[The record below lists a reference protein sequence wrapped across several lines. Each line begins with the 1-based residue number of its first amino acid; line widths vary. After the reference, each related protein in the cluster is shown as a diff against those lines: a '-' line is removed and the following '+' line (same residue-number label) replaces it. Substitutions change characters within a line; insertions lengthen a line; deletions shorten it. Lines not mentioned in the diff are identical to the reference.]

1 MLSRMERAPLLN
13 GISEKVGSSAV
24 YIAATVLAYI
34 VFSQAAYRPHLSG
47 GTVILAY
54 AVVASLVL
62 GGIRLSYSLATP
74 AYRILTRSVIAFAL
88 FYVVTSHVP
97 IVEAVIAG
105 DALADFELNL
115 LWAIAAACGVIG
127 FFRPSFGL
135 VPLLYIPWQKHQ
147 LTHVMGLPI
156 GWMDHFTLIETGSY
170 LILGY
175 LVFGALARA
184 WPTLAPTYDGSR
196 TGRAGPQQL
205 TQSSPHPVDALVL
218 AAIALHFGN
227 YFYAGLIKATL
238 GDGPLH
244 WILHNPTEL
253 LVLAAWDNSV
263 LPISFDDRLPAF
275 TYELLSH
282 IRVFTN
288 LFTIGAQ
295 LLAVMAIIR
304 IRWAIWIT
312 VFYDILH
319 VIIFLTTGIFF
330 WKFIIL
336 NLAIVAALSS
346 MGGPSFPRRWKEI
359 LASFVVCSP
368 YIFHIMPSFAW
379 LDTRSVNEVRF
390 YAVAE
395 DGKEY
400 RVPSNYFLGASITL
414 AQNRLVWPADES
426 FPTQTWGTTRDSA
439 VARRGLACDWPQ
451 DPGRW
456 HVPFQAPKW
465 AIEKFVRLNHLQILS
480 MTDDNG
486 FVDYDLFPHHIFSTP
501 WGFEDFKKLDKRLI
515 RSYRYESE
523 AVCLG
528 YKDGTVTRK
537 RMHYSTFD
545 IPL

>member
-1 MLSRMERAPLLN
+1 MERKPWLN
-13 GISEKVGSSAV
+13 GLSEKVGLSAV
-24 YIAATVLAYI
+24 HIAATIIAYI
-34 VFSQAAYRPHLSG
+34 LFSQAVYRPHLPG
-47 GTVILAY
+47 GTFILTY
-54 AVVASLVL
+54 AVVASLAL
-62 GGIRLSYSLATP
+62 GGITLSYSLATP

-88 FYVVTSHVP
+88 FYVVTSHIP
-97 IVEAVIAG
+97 IAEAVIAG
-105 DALADFELNL
+105 DRLADFELNL
-115 LWAIAAACGVIG
+115 LWVIAAACGLIG

-147 LTHVMGLPI
+147 LAHVMGMPI
-156 GWMDHFTLIETGSY
+156 DWMDHFTLIETGSY

-175 LVFGALARA
+175 LVFGAFARA
-184 WPTLAPTYDGSR
+184 WPAIAPTPDGGR
-196 TGRAGPQQL
+196 TDHAGL
-205 TQSSPHPVDALVL
+205 RQSVQPSLHPVDVLVL
-218 AAIALHFGN
+218 TAIALHFGN
-227 YFYAGLIKATL
+227 YFYAGLIKAIL
-238 GDGPLH
+238 GDSPLY

-263 LPISFDDRLPAF
+263 LPISFDNRLPAF
-275 TYELLSH
+275 TYELLSNV
-282 IRVFTN
+282 RVFTN

-295 LLAVMAIIR
+295 LLAVVAILR
-304 IRWAIWIT
+304 IRSAIWIT

-319 VIIFLTTGIFF
+319 SIIFVTTGIFF

-336 NLAIVAALSS
+336 NLAIVASLSR
-346 MGGPSFPRRWKEI
+346 MGIPSFPRRLKMA
-359 LASFVVCSP
+359 LASIVVCSP

-379 LDTRSVNEVRF
+379 LDTRSVNEVHL

-451 DPGRW
+451 GPGRW
-456 HVPFQAPKW
+456 HVPFQVPKW